1 MPSASTHRA
10 MKTELTRIEK
20 ISRIV
25 LALLVG
31 SLIWGAA
38 IGEEDFT
45 MEVKLPVVLVT
56 TDRYTIL
63 GDFNDSVM
71 VKVSGSGLEML
82 NHQINSPLYE
92 ISKNVPV
99 TGIASFP
106 AAVTLRLDP
115 SDIHLHGSLAISRLA
130 PENISFTM
138 DTIISRQ
145 LPVSVILKDGLPSRY
160 SLVSAEPDHITI
172 IGSSSILL
180 LMDSVAT
187 EPVEISI
194 GQTTASLAFNN
205 DLVAYSEGS
214 VRIQIYEP
222 LVPVADVN

>member
-1 MPSASTHRA
+1 VPSASTHRA
-10 MKTELTRIEK
+10 MKTELTRIER

-31 SLIWGAA
+31 TLIWGAA

-56 TDRYTIL
+56 ADRYTIL

-106 AAVTLRLDP
+106 TVVTLRLEPLDV
-115 SDIHLHGSLAISRLA
+115 HLFGSLDISQLA

-145 LPVSVILKDGLPSRY
+145 LPVSVVSRDGLPSRY
-160 SLVSAEPDHITI
+160 SLVSAEPEYITI
-172 IGSSSILL
+172 IGPSSTLL
-180 LMDSVAT
+180 LMDSVDT
-187 EPVEISI
+187 VPVVIST
-194 GQTTASLAFNN
+194 GQATASLAFNSN
-205 DLVAYSEGS
+205 LVAYSEGS

-222 LVPVADVN
+222 VVPVADVD

>member
-10 MKTELTRIEK
+10 MKTEQTRIEK

-25 LALLVG
+25 LSLLVG
-31 SLIWGAA
+31 TLIWGAA

-56 TDRYTIL
+56 TDRFTIL
-63 GDFNDSVM
+63 GDFDDSVM

-106 AAVTLRLDP
+106 TAVTLRLEP
-115 SDIHLHGSLAISRLA
+115 SDVHLHGSLAISRLA
-130 PENISFTM
+130 PENVSFTV

-145 LPVSVILKDGLPSRY
+145 LPVSVVSQDDLPSRY
-160 SLVSAEPDHITI
+160 SLISAEPGYITI
-172 IGSSSILL
+172 IGPSSILL

-187 EPVEISI
+187 EPVDLSSGQSI
-194 GQTTASLAFNN
+194 TSLAFNN

-222 LVPVADVN
+222 VVPVADVD